1 MSIFNT
7 GFFTRAVTVVLTGI
21 AFTITFKRFS
31 MKRSA
36 GADMDTKTRF
46 EDRTQWA
53 PFKYI
58 AENDSRPTEMTE
70 AMPINVKRAAIRT
83 TLILHRLMEKEL

>member
-7 GFFTRAVTVVLTGI
+7 GFFTRAATAVLTGI
-21 AFTITFKRFS
+21 AFTITFKRYFTMIS
-31 MKRSA
+31 C
-36 GADMDTKTRF
+36 GVEMDTKTRF

-58 AENDSRPTEMTE
+58 AENDSRPSEMTE

-83 TLILHRLMEKEL
+83 TLILHRLMEKES